1 MNPTQQHDT
10 SRYRLLLV
18 DDSPEEVRLLI
29 ERLRGAGY
37 TLSVALDGERGYQRA
52 ISLRP
57 DLILLDVHMPRI
69 DGFALCRRLQATP
82 ATASIP
88 IIFLS
93 AAADIESRLSGLQ
106 NGARDYVI
114 KPYSAEEVLAKI
126 RLHLSLSPTTQTGDP
141 EAAVSSID
149 ADRTLVDAAKRY
161 IDNHLRIDFSLADI
175 ANALATH
182 KKRLSLAF
190 HLHENKTVF
199 QYVREARIQTPIL
212 PRRST
217 GIRAQHRLC
226 IGSECATS
234 APQAALMARPRTTN
248 PLAPAGCQ
256 SNTCMRRVAP
266 QTHPATSLYI
276 GLSMKRFLP
285 QIKSGMQCH
294 Q

>member
-1 MNPTQQHDT
+1 
-10 SRYRLLLV
+10 
-18 DDSPEEVRLLI
+18 
-29 ERLRGAGY
+29 
-37 TLSVALDGERGYQRA
+37 
-52 ISLRP
+52 
-57 DLILLDVHMPRI
+57 MPRI

-199 QYVREARIQTPIL
+199 QYVREARIQT
-212 PRRST
+212 
-217 GIRAQHRLC
+217 AQR
-226 IGSECATS
+226 
-234 APQAALMARPRTTN
+234 M
-248 PLAPAGCQ
+248 LAQ
-256 SNTCMRRVAP
+256 SNLSVLAIAEELGFSSAANFASAFNRHTGTTP
-266 QTHPATSLYI
+266 SLYRQR
-276 GLSMKRFLP
+276 MRH
-285 QIKSGMQCH
+285 QRTSGSADGAAKDN
-294 Q
+294 